1 MSWLFLRGCS
11 ETARDHSSCSLA
23 RTISPVMSGD
33 GGGDDDGG
41 GDGGGVLRWWR
52 QQSLKSLLELSRAQ
66 TPACFHATPL
76 EAVRR
81 G

>member
-1 MSWLFLRGCS
+1 
-11 ETARDHSSCSLA
+11 
-23 RTISPVMSGD
+23 MSGD